1 MERRAFLGSIAC
13 GGAIAVAG
21 CLGPDRDL
29 DPPVVTDPR
38 IEDDWRE
45 VERSRGVAF
54 DRSIGPIGI
63 SAREYT
69 IVYEYVPLAALV
81 DEFTDGIDG
90 PAGGLFASRL
100 DVSPSVDELPLGRDQ
115 LMARIDR
122 RGKEAFERE
131 LRRNDV
137 EDVERTGTEPFRSD
151 TGRDGKLTSYRGSV
165 PVPDGEYVL
174 GDMRLSLDL
183 GALDVEARFVSW
195 HDGADV
201 LFAGCVFPADA
212 IDEVIEGALPGFLS
226 IDLDLDVAYEPAD
239 FEDEVTALL
248 RSIE

>member
-1 MERRAFLGSIAC
+1 MERRTLLGSIAC
-13 GGAIAVAG
+13 GCAIAVAG
-21 CLGPDRDL
+21 CLGPERDL

-54 DRSIGPIGI
+54 DRSFGPIGI
-63 SAREYT
+63 TAREYT
-69 IVYEYVPLAALV
+69 IVYEYVPLAAVV
-81 DEFTDGIDG
+81 DEFTDGVDG

-100 DVSPSVDELPLGRDQ
+100 DVSPSVDGLSLGRGQ

-122 RGKEAFERE
+122 RGNEAFERE

-137 EDVERTGTEPFRSD
+137 EDIERTGTEPFRSD
-151 TGRDGKLTSYRGSV
+151 TGHDGRITSYRGTV
-165 PVPDGEYVL
+165 PVPEGEYVL

-183 GALDVEARFVSW
+183 GTLDVEARFASW
-195 HDGADV
+195 HDDTDV
-201 LFAGCVFPADA
+201 LLAGCVFPADA

-226 IDLDLDVAYEPAD
+226 IDLDLDVAYQPAD
-239 FEDEVTALL
+239 FEDEVTALMQ
-248 RSIE
+248 SIE

>member
-29 DPPVVTDPR
+29 DPPVVTDAR

-54 DRSIGPIGI
+54 DRSFGPIGI
-63 SAREYT
+63 SAREHT
-69 IVYEYVPLAALV
+69 IVYEYVPLAAVV
-81 DEFTDGIDG
+81 DEFTDGVDG

-100 DVSPSVDELPLGRDQ
+100 DVSPSVDGLPLGRSQ
-115 LMARIDR
+115 LLSRVDR
-122 RGKEAFERE
+122 RGNEAFERE

-137 EDVERTGTEPFRSD
+137 EGIERTGTDPFRSD
-151 TGRDGKLTSYRGSV
+151 TGHDGTLTSYRGSV
-165 PVPDGEYVL
+165 PVPEGEYTL

-183 GALDVEARFVSW
+183 GALDVEARFASW
-195 HDGADV
+195 HDGTDV
-201 LFAGCVFPADA
+201 LLAGCIFPANSIED
-212 IDEVIEGALPGFLS
+212 VIEGALPGFLS
-226 IDLDLDVAYEPAD
+226 TDLDLDVGYEPAD